1 MKRILIIGYATAL
14 LFAPFARAQ
23 EGTPAPPPVE
33 PQVPAEHPGMSR
45 STPPSQAVVPVP
57 VPMAPPKPNGPV
69 QKSLVRITATAVD
82 PDYKAPWN
90 AGGLQRGVGAGFVIS
105 GNRIM
110 TNAHV
115 VANSRYITVERDG
128 DPNKYPAQV
137 QFIANDCDLALITV
151 PAKDF
156 FKNMVPLKF
165 GGIPALEST
174 VSAYGYPIGGERM
187 SVTTGIV
194 SRVDFQLYTH
204 SSVDQHLAIQIS
216 AQINPGNS
224 GGPVMQDGKV
234 VGVAFQGYSG
244 DVAQGVAYMIPTP
257 VINRFLKDISN
268 GQYDE
273 YPDLAITY
281 AKLQNPAQ
289 RKFLG
294 LKDDDRGV
302 LVGSVVAAG
311 PSDGILK
318 SGDVLLSIDGHP
330 IASDANVELDGERSQ
345 FEEVVEH
352 KFKGDSVKLDI
363 LRDKQPMTVTIKLF
377 KPWPYSIQ
385 GHSYDVRPRYVLYGG
400 LLFQPLN
407 LDMLEAYRTSDL
419 RLRHFFEYFILEQI
433 YLDHPDV
440 IVLSNILPDPIN
452 SYLAPYRGGIV
463 DEVNGK
469 KIRTLDELSEA
480 FAQAPERLV
489 IRMIGDGPP
498 LVLDRNKV
506 EAARER
512 IKTRYNVLKEQNLE
526 ESPRRASQPQRIKT
540 KMRRHSFITFSI
552 VLVAVSGALAKKEPA
567 IPTTATKPKQVAL
580 VRVNV
585 TGQGYDYFR
594 PWQKK
599 APVFKARARSGF
611 AERSRSCHCR
621 LGYKPKLR
629 RARARRVGRKNGS
642 QCPCNRLR
650 SEPGA
655 ARTGGEKFPR
665 RHHAARNHVRHSRWR
680 PARGLATGT
689 DRRVAGDRRSGDNGA
704 NDALPDRCWEFPH
717 VPRQHSNAVSREQ
730 LHGSA
735 GQEQQARRI
744 AAALRF
750 ALTTARCYPGAG
762 HHAFLKGSRRSEL
775 SWFPIGRLLIF
786 SDAGSRAARVRG

>member
-1 MKRILIIGYATAL
+1 MKRIFIIGYAAL
-14 LFAPFARAQ
+14 LFASVSYAQ
-23 EGTPAPPPVE
+23 ESTPAPPPVE
-33 PQVPAEHPGMSR
+33 QQVPGRQLGASQ
-45 STPPSQAVVPVP
+45 STPPAQAVVPVP
-57 VPMAPPKPNGPV
+57 VPIAPPKPNGPV
-69 QKSLVRITATAVD
+69 QKSLVRITATSVE
-82 PDYKAPWN
+82 PDYRAPWN

-128 DPNKYPAQV
+128 DPNKYPATV

-151 PAKDF
+151 PAPDF
-156 FKNMVPLKF
+156 FKNMLPLKF
-165 GGIPALEST
+165 GGIPTLEST

-224 GGPVMQDGKV
+224 GGPVMQDAKV

-268 GQYDE
+268 GHYDE

-302 LVGSVVAAG
+302 LVSSVVAAG
-311 PSDGILK
+311 PSDGILRP
-318 SGDVLLSIDGHP
+318 GDVLLAIDGHP
-330 IASDANVELDGERSQ
+330 IASDANVDVEGERAQ
-345 FEEVVEH
+345 FDEVVER
-352 KFKGDSVKLDI
+352 KFKGDSVKFDI
-363 LRDKQPMTVTIKLF
+363 LRDKQPATVTIKLY

-419 RLRHFFEYFILEQI
+419 RLRHFFEYFTVEQI
-433 YLDHPDV
+433 YLQHPDV

-452 SYLAPYRGGIV
+452 TYLAPYRGAIV

-469 KIRTLDELSEA
+469 KIRTLDELAQA
-480 FAQAPERLV
+480 FAQGPNQLV

-506 EAARER
+506 ESARER
-512 IKTRYNVLKEQNLE
+512 IKTRYNVAKEQNLE
-526 ESPRRASQPQRIKT
+526 ERPA
-540 KMRRHSFITFSI
+540 
-552 VLVAVSGALAKKEPA
+552 SGA
-567 IPTTATKPKQVAL
+567 
-580 VRVNV
+580 
-585 TGQGYDYFR
+585 
-594 PWQKK
+594 
-599 APVFKARARSGF
+599 PV
-611 AERSRSCHCR
+611 
-621 LGYKPKLR
+621 
-629 RARARRVGRKNGS
+629 
-642 QCPCNRLR
+642 Q
-650 SEPGA
+650 
-655 ARTGGEKFPR
+655 
-665 RHHAARNHVRHSRWR
+665 
-680 PARGLATGT
+680 
-689 DRRVAGDRRSGDNGA
+689 A
-704 NDALPDRCWEFPH
+704 NK
-717 VPRQHSNAVSREQ
+717 
-730 LHGSA
+730 
-735 GQEQQARRI
+735 
-744 AAALRF
+744 
-750 ALTTARCYPGAG
+750 T
-762 HHAFLKGSRRSEL
+762 
-775 SWFPIGRLLIF
+775 
-786 SDAGSRAARVRG
+786 